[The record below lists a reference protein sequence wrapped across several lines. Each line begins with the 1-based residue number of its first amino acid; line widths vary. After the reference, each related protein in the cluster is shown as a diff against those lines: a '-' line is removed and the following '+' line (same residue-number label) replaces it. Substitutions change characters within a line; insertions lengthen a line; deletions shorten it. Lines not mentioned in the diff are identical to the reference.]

1 MDKRAAISPL
11 FVLVTVLFPV
21 LSGNN
26 WICLFALAALLHE
39 CGHLAVLWL
48 LGGRVERL
56 SLRLTGAEIGYRS
69 ERLSYG
75 GEVLLALAG
84 PGINLL
90 CACLCAVL
98 TRLWSEPRLYRF
110 IGCHLALA
118 LFNLLPALPLDGGRV
133 LKALLESRWPFT
145 GEVITRA
152 ISGGV
157 GLFLLLL
164 GLYVLKINRNPTLLA
179 AGVVILL
186 KSNVKTLYT
195 SLKN

>member
-21 LSGNN
+21 FTGNS
-26 WICLFALAALLHE
+26 WVFLFALAALLHE
-39 CGHLAVLWL
+39 GGHLAALWL
-48 LGGRVERL
+48 LGGRMERL

-84 PGINLL
+84 PGMNLL
-90 CACLCAVL
+90 CACLCAIF
-98 TRLWSEPRLYRF
+98 TRSWPDPRLYRF
-110 IGCHLALA
+110 IGCHLTLA

-133 LKALLESRWPFT
+133 LKALLEYRWPFM
-145 GEVITRA
+145 GEAVARA

-164 GLYVLKINRNPTLLA
+164 GLYVLKTNQNPTLFA
-179 AGVVILL
+179 AGTVILL
-186 KSNVKTLYT
+186 KSDVKTLYT